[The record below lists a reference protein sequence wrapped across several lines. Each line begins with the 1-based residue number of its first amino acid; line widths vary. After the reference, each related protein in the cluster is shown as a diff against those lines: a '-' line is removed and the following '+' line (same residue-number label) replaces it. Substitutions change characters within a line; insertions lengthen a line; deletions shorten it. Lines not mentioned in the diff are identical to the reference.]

1 MRKLKKITAS
11 ICLAA
16 TLMLSPVASLPT
28 VDNTITVEAATKKI
42 TSMTSKEIASKLKSA
57 GFPVK
62 NIITYTSKTDPNGL
76 LGRPNQYTSKTSFAD
91 NRLEQNPN
99 DDPNG
104 GTIEVFK
111 TKADA
116 TKRKKYIESVTE
128 GLSFL
133 QSYIYQYDNVLIR
146 LSYDLTPSQVKVYTT
161 AFKAM
166 QNGKTPTYPVTV
178 KLNKKSATLKVN
190 QKITLKLTG
199 AKSKVKWTSSNKSV
213 ATVSSS
219 GVVTAKKKG
228 SATITAT
235 YNNKKYTCKITV
247 KSSSNT
253 TKPTQTKLLDV
264 ELIYF
269 DEPLVA
275 FEIKNTSSK
284 TVSIDQYMMVSDDY
298 DDYLLSLIDS
308 DTLES
313 ITEQK
318 IAPNKT
324 ALVYFSVVTGDP
336 VFISDSQLLFT
347 FHVNNTKYAC
357 LLNDSGQV
365 LATQEVNE

>member
-1 MRKLKKITAS
+1 MRKFKKITAS

-28 VDNTITVEAATKKI
+28 VNNTITVEAATKKI

-57 GFPVK
+57 GFPLK
-62 NIITYTSKTDPNGL
+62 NVITYTSKTDPNGL

-91 NRLEQNPN
+91 NRLEQEN

-213 ATVSSS
+213 AIVSSS

-247 KSSSNT
+247 KSSSNA
-253 TKPTQTKLLDV
+253 TKPNQSQLLDV
-264 ELIYF
+264 KLTFF
-269 DEPLVA
+269 DAPLVA
-275 FEIKNTSSK
+275 FDIKNTSSK
-284 TVSIDQYMMVSDDY
+284 PVTINPYMLVTDDY
-298 DDYLLSLIDS
+298 DNYLLELIDEDS
-308 DTLES
+308 LEPIS
-313 ITEQK
+313 KLT

-324 ALVYFSVVTGDP
+324 SIVYFAVTNNDA
-336 VFISDSQLLFT
+336 VFLTDSHLFFT
-347 FHVNNTKYAC
+347 FDFNNTEYGC
-357 LLNDSGQV
+357 LLTGSGNV
-365 LATQEVNE
+365 LDISKTEN